1 MLRKYFDAEYPPDIF
16 DRFRSI
22 DEALKYK
29 YLISIDGMTAA
40 WKRVPWIMQ
49 SDSVLFKT
57 TTKMYQWFYDGLV
70 PWVNYIPLRP
80 DLGDLT

>member
-40 WKRVPWIMQ
+40 WKRIPWIM
-49 SDSVLFKT
+49 
-57 TTKMYQWFYDGLV
+57 
-70 PWVNYIPLRP
+70 
-80 DLGDLT
+80 